1 MERARLGHLTLRSD
15 RLAFWSYARHRR
27 WLGQA
32 AVYCALAVFLLIA
45 LFPVYWMVITAFKT
59 DADLVNPTVNP
70 FWFHHAPV
78 LRHVI
83 FLFQQTKFV
92 TWLTNTFV
100 IGAFTVVI
108 TLALGIPAGYALAR
122 LRFRGSD
129 SAGILMFLT
138 YLVPPA
144 LLFLPLLR
152 VVADLNLANTKWSL
166 VLVYPTFTL
175 PFCIWLLIGFFKA
188 VPLEV
193 EESAMV
199 DGCNRLTAV
208 ARIVLPLSV
217 AGILT
222 VAIFAFTLAMQEF
235 IYALTFV
242 SSSAEKTVTLGVTTD
257 LVRGD
262 VFKWGSLMAGA
273 LFAGIPVAI
282 LYNFFL
288 DYFVQGISQGA
299 VKQ

>member
-1 MERARLGHLTLRSD
+1 MSSVTAGRPAALPRWRAVWSSERRRPWVAPVAIYAS
-15 RLAFWSYARHRR
+15 LAI
-27 WLGQA
+27 
-32 AVYCALAVFLLIA
+32 FLVIA
-45 LFPVYWMVITAFKT
+45 LMPVYWMVITAFKT
-59 DADLVNPTVNP
+59 DADLVNPSVNP

-78 LRHVI
+78 LKHVL
-83 FLFQQTKFV
+83 FLFQETRFL

-100 IGAFTVVI
+100 IGACTVGI
-108 TLALGIPAGYALAR
+108 TLVLGIPAGYALAR
-122 LRFRGSD
+122 LRFKGSD
-129 SAGILMFLT
+129 NIAVLMFLT

-152 VVADLNLANTKWSL
+152 VVSNLNLADTKWSL
-166 VLVYPTFTL
+166 VAVYPTFTL
-175 PFCIWLLIGFFKA
+175 PFCIWLLIGFFRG
-188 VPLEV
+188 VPIEV
-193 EESAMV
+193 EEAAQV
-199 DGCNRLTAV
+199 DGCNRFAAV
-208 ARIVLPLSV
+208 TRIVLPLSV

-222 VAIFAFTLAMQEF
+222 VSIFAFTLAMQEF
-235 IYALTFV
+235 IYALTFI

-299 VKQ
+299 VK

>member
-1 MERARLGHLTLRSD
+1 MDSARLGRLPVRMD
-15 RLAFWSYARHRR
+15 RIAFWSYARHRS
-27 WLGQA
+27 WLAQA
-32 AVYCALAVFLLIA
+32 AVYLALAAFLVIA
-45 LFPVYWMVITAFKT
+45 LFPVYWMVITAFKP
-59 DADLVNPTVNP
+59 DADLVNPAVNP

-78 LRHVI
+78 LQHVI
-83 FLFQQTKFV
+83 FLFRQTKFV
-92 TWLTNTFV
+92 TWLLNTFI

-122 LRFRGSD
+122 LRFRSSD
-129 SAGILMFLT
+129 SIGILMFLT

-152 VVADLNLANTKWSL
+152 VVADLNLADTKWSL
-166 VLVYPTFTL
+166 VVVYPTFTL
-175 PFCIWLLIGFFKA
+175 PFCIWLLIGFFRT
-188 VPLEV
+188 VPIEV
-193 EESAMV
+193 EEAARV
-199 DGCNRLTAV
+199 DGCNRLAAIV
-208 ARIVLPLSV
+208 RIVLPLSL

-222 VAIFAFTLAMQEF
+222 VSIFAFTLAMQEF

-242 SSSAEKTVTLGVTTD
+242 STSAEKTVTLGVTTD
-257 LVRGD
+257 LIRGD
-262 VFKWGSLMAGA
+262 VFRWGSLMAGA

-299 VKQ
+299 VK

>member
-1 MERARLGHLTLRSD
+1 MATLRLGRPGAAPGRPALWSYVHHRGWAGQAGVYLA
-15 RLAFWSYARHRR
+15 LAF
-27 WLGQA
+27 
-32 AVYCALAVFLLIA
+32 FLVIA

-59 DADLVNPTVNP
+59 DADLVNPAVNP
-70 FWFHHAPV
+70 FWFHHTPV
-78 LRHVI
+78 LTHVI
-83 FLFQQTKFV
+83 FLFRQTKFV
-92 TWLTNTFV
+92 TWLLNTFI
-100 IGAFTVVI
+100 IGACTVVI
-108 TLALGIPAGYALAR
+108 TLVLSIPAGYALAR
-122 LRFRGSD
+122 LRFRGSE
-129 SAGILMFLT
+129 STAIIMFLT

-152 VVADLNLANTKWSL
+152 VVADLNLADTKWSL
-166 VLVYPTFTL
+166 AVVYPTFTL
-175 PFCIWLLIGFFKA
+175 PFCIWLLIGFFRG

-193 EESAMV
+193 EEAAIV
-199 DGCNRLTAV
+199 DGCNRLTAIIRV
-208 ARIVLPLSV
+208 VLPLSI

-257 LVRGD
+257 LIRGD

-299 VKQ
+299 VK

>member
-1 MERARLGHLTLRSD
+1 MRGAAAGRLDADTSRSPLTSTIRY
-15 RLAFWSYARHRR
+15 RY
-27 WLGQA
+27 WLTQVG
-32 AVYCALAVFLLIA
+32 VYLALAVFLVIA

-59 DADLVNPTVNP
+59 DADLVNPSVNP
-70 FWFHHAPV
+70 FWFHQAPV
-78 LRHVI
+78 LKHVA
-83 FLFQQTKFV
+83 FLFQQTIFT
-92 TWLTNTFV
+92 TWLWNTFV
-100 IGAFTVVI
+100 IGACTVVI
-108 TLALGIPAGYALAR
+108 TLVLGIPAGYALAR

-129 SAGILMFLT
+129 SIGILMFLT

-152 VVADLNLANTKWSL
+152 IVADLNLANTKWSL

-175 PFCIWLLIGFFKA
+175 PFCIWLLIGFFRA
-188 VPLEV
+188 VPIEV
-193 EESAMV
+193 EEAARV
-199 DGCNRLTAV
+199 DGCNRLLAV
-208 ARIVLPLSV
+208 VRIVLPLSV

-222 VAIFAFTLAMQEF
+222 VSIFAFTLAMQEF

-242 SSSAEKTVTLGVTTD
+242 SSSVEKTVTLGVTTD
-257 LVRGD
+257 LIRGD

-273 LFAGIPVAI
+273 LFAGIPVAV

-299 VKQ
+299 VK

>member
-1 MERARLGHLTLRSD
+1 MNEPGVARRLTTIEPAAYRS
-15 RLAFWSYARHRR
+15 RSRR
-27 WLGQA
+27 RDWLGRA
-32 AVYCALAVFLLIA
+32 GLYLALGFFLVLA
-45 LFPVYWMVITAFKT
+45 LFPVYWMLNSTFKT
-59 DADLVNPTVNP
+59 DADLVNPSVNP
-70 FWFHHAPV
+70 FWFHQTPV
-78 LRHVI
+78 LQHVI
-83 FLFQQTKFV
+83 FLFRQTKFLI
-92 TWLTNTFV
+92 WLSNTFI
-100 IGAFTVVI
+100 IGACTVLI
-108 TLALGIPAGYALAR
+108 TLALGVPAAYALAR

-129 SAGILMFLT
+129 GISISLFLT
-138 YLVPPA
+138 YLIPPA

-152 VVADLNLANTKWSL
+152 VVAGLNLADTKWSL

-175 PFCIWLLIGFFKA
+175 PFCIWLLIGFFRA
-188 VPLEV
+188 VPLDV
-193 EESAMV
+193 EEAAMV
-199 DGCNRLTAV
+199 DGCNRLKAV

-242 SSSAEKTVTLGVTTD
+242 STSLEKTVTLGVTTD
-257 LVRGD
+257 LIRGD

-299 VKQ
+299 VK